1 MKRIPAIKSVMT
13 PFPYSVDGSAPVN
26 EALAFMREHR
36 IRHLPV
42 TDDGELIGMVSDRD
56 IKLLLG
62 PDFAYPD
69 GDRLQVRDAML
80 RDAYVVD
87 LNTRLDDVLAHMAE
101 QHLGS
106 ALVTRKGKLV
116 GVFTVTDACRAFAE
130 FLRATARPPAGD
142 DAA

>member
-1 MKRIPAIKSVMT
+1 MT
-13 PFPYSVDGSAPVN
+13 PFPYSVDGRASVN
-26 EALAFMREHR
+26 EALAFMREHH

-69 GDRLQVRDAML
+69 GNRLRVRDAML

-116 GVFTVTDACRAFAE
+116 GVFTVTDACREFAE
-130 FLRATARPPAGD
+130 FLRAATRPPAGD